1 MILAGDTSSPLED
14 EEIVDLDRCQK
25 YKIISNENAGV
36 DKMDDL
42 EVDITK
48 GYADHQRV
56 AESLHGHNSWANAS
70 PEESRREESLDPRRG
85 IIYIGCKIRSM
96 VGLFN
101 F

>member
-1 MILAGDTSSPLED
+1 MIPAGDASSPLED

-56 AESLHGHNSWANAS
+56 AESLHGHNS
-70 PEESRREESLDPRRG
+70 
-85 IIYIGCKIRSM
+85 
-96 VGLFN
+96 
-101 F
+101 